1 MIKDWLTAAI
11 DKLMIVLIITMTAA
25 STDETLRVERAIN
38 HS

>member
-1 MIKDWLTAAI
+1 MIKDWLIAAI
-11 DKLMIVLIITMTAA
+11 DKLMIVLIITMIAA